1 MQKLV
6 GAVVLGCVLAC
17 GGAVRAW
24 AGDIR
29 IGGGAAPMEN
39 IFKRIAA
46 PLQEETGITLQLSSQ
61 GPVQAWKDLDA
72 GSVDAAAGGVSFQDW
87 FDMMEANGYRVKNR
101 KEYIAQIIGM
111 DSVKIYTNKGITI
124 PVLNKEQV
132 KGIFSGAVTNWKEVG
147 GPDMPIVVV
156 LGTKI
161 PGTMSE
167 FKKKIM
173 DDKEYSPQAVEV
185 ATATDIKRT
194 VTGTPGAIGIGARAQ
209 IDDSVH
215 APHYPAPTRV
225 ITLLTKVDRPAEI
238 DRVVQYI
245 LGPGRKILQ

>member
-1 MQKLV
+1 MMLDYLCDDCRKDFEDLKKHLDAMGIKYV
-6 GAVVLGCVLAC
+6 VDPTIVRGLDYYTKTAFEFITTKIGAQGTVC
-17 GGAVRAW
+17 GGGRY
-24 AGDIR
+24 DHLI
-29 IGGGAAPMEN
+29 E
-39 IFKRIAA
+39 
-46 PLQEETGITLQLSSQ
+46 
-61 GPVQAWKDLDA
+61 
-72 GSVDAAAGGVSFQDW
+72 
-87 FDMMEANGYRVKNR
+87 
-101 KEYIAQIIGM
+101 
-111 DSVKIYTNKGITI
+111 
-124 PVLNKEQV
+124 
-132 KGIFSGAVTNWKEVG
+132 EVG

-209 IDDSVH
+209 IDDSVY